1 MDRGSL
7 PVYYLRSLA
16 DSRSIIAAASRAR
29 RVVVLGASFIGL
41 EVAASLRARGLEV
54 RVVAPDALPLGR
66 ILGPE
71 LGGFVRQIHEEHG
84 VTFHLGRKPREVGR
98 GGVTLDDGQRLDADL
113 VVAGIGVRPN
123 LELAEA
129 AGLRLDRGVLVDQ
142 RLETSAPGVF
152 AAGDIA
158 RWPDP
163 HSGELIRVEHWVVAQ
178 RQGQA
183 AARAMLGLEQ
193 RFTAVPFFWSQHYDL
208 PIAYVGYAGHWDR
221 IEVDGRIE
229 ERDCEVRFLRGERT
243 LALATIYRDLQSLEF
258 EAGLEEGARATA

>member
-1 MDRGSL
+1 MS
-7 PVYYLRSLA
+7 
-16 DSRSIIAAASRAR
+16 
-29 RVVVLGASFIGL
+29 
-41 EVAASLRARGLEV
+41 
-54 RVVAPDALPLGR
+54 
-66 ILGPE
+66 
-71 LGGFVRQIHEEHG
+71 
-84 VTFHLGRKPREVGR
+84 
-98 GGVTLDDGQRLDADL
+98 
-113 VVAGIGVRPN
+113 
-123 LELAEA
+123 
-129 AGLRLDRGVLVDQ
+129 
-142 RLETSAPGVF
+142 
-152 AAGDIA
+152 
-158 RWPDP
+158 
-163 HSGELIRVEHWVVAQ
+163 Q